1 MSENQHLCALVF
13 LTSLFCSTCSQG
25 TRFVHSAAL
34 DADGRYNI
42 KWGFDESTITFEV
55 EVETTGYIGFGL
67 SPTGAMSSSD
77 IVIGGVLNGSPYLL
91 VSVHA
96 PLGVNASLIIQ
107 LKMTDSQFKISL
119 LHFGHCKC
127 CAGLIN

>member
-1 MSENQHLCALVF
+1 VLFVIQLDMSENQPLCALVF

-55 EVETTGYIGFGL
+55 EVETRGYIGFGL

-77 IVIGGVLNGSPYLL
+77 IVIGGVLLNGSSYLL
-91 VSVHA
+91 VSVCSRTF
-96 PLGVNASLIIQ
+96 GCECISDYTQ
-107 LKMTDSQFKISL
+107 LTV
-119 LHFGHCKC
+119 
-127 CAGLIN
+127 